1 VAILRS
7 YRGRVVRL
15 KRYGGRV
22 ATLKLIPD
30 GGDFGGAGCQQDRF
44 IWIIARDQNRSCAV
58 ATTVARQQLQVL

>member
-1 VAILRS
+1 M
-7 YRGRVVRL
+7 
-15 KRYGGRV
+15 